1 MGLGFSKLIFEFCGA
16 VAVGYDLGLFFFF
29 FYGVLWAL
37 RWPWVMALGVFWFDL
52 WALICMMGYKILT
65 PAIGWGDESGGGVG
79 GGFAGMMV
87 VGLGLRV
94 WWL

>member
-1 MGLGFSKLIFEFCGA
+1 
-16 VAVGYDLGLFFFF
+16 
-29 FYGVLWAL
+29 
-37 RWPWVMALGVFWFDL
+37 
-52 WALICMMGYKILT
+52 MMGYKILT